1 MDTGDSSTVRN
12 TWRTCIGCQ
21 PHDAAYHPLVT
32 PPPLDPTRS
41 SGLQGPLHIF
51 GAYTE
56 KQAYTHQTKPNCSIH
71 NPVLSACQ
79 DFRVLYF
86 EVPSVQIQ

>member
-32 PPPLDPTRS
+32 PPPLDLPCS
-41 SGLQGPLHIF
+41 PGLQGPCTYLVH
-51 GAYTE
+51 T
-56 KQAYTHQTKPNCSIH
+56 QTSRHTHQTKPDCSVH
-71 NPVLSACQ
+71 SPVLSACQ
-79 DFRVLYF
+79 DVKVLYF
-86 EVPSVQIQ
+86 EVPSVLVQ